1 MEEIDLKEIIGIF
14 LDKKSTIILLIAI
27 FMVLGFIYSSF
38 IVVPKYASSTKLVL
52 AQSVNKEDG
61 GSITTTDITLNSKLI
76 STYTGIIESSKV
88 IRQVISNLQI
98 EDKEESIR
106 SNVSVSAESGT
117 DIIKITVTNTNPERA
132 ADIAN
137 EMAVV
142 FAEEVKR
149 LYGMD
154 NINTLD
160 PAEVS
165 DSPSNVNL
173 TKTIIIF
180 GAIGF
185 VLSAGYIFVGYML
198 DNSIKSQEDIEKS
211 MNITVLANIPVYGE
225 EEKIRSRTNAK
236 NRKKAKGGKRR

>member
-14 LDKKSTIILLIAI
+14 WDKKSTIILLIAI

-38 IVVPKYASSTKLVL
+38 IVVPKYSSSTKLVL

-106 SNVSVSAESGT
+106 SNVFVSAESGT

-165 DSPSNVNL
+165 NSPSNVNL

-180 GAIGF
+180 GAVGF
-185 VLSAGYIFVGYML
+185 ILAAGYIFILFML

-211 MNITVLANIPVYGE
+211 MNIPVLANIPIYGE
-225 EEKIRSRTNAK
+225 ESIKARTNGK

>member
-14 LDKKSTIILLIAI
+14 WDKKSTIILLIAI

-38 IVVPKYASSTKLVL
+38 IVVPKYSSSTKLVL

-98 EDKEESIR
+98 EDKEQSIR
-106 SNVSVSAESGT
+106 SNVSVSAEAGT
-117 DIIKITVTNTNPERA
+117 DIIKITVTNINPERA

-165 DSPSNVNL
+165 NSPSNVNL

-180 GAIGF
+180 GAVGCILA
-185 VLSAGYIFVGYML
+185 VGYIFVGFML

-211 MNITVLANIPVYGE
+211 MNIPVLANIPIYGE
-225 EEKIRSRTNAK
+225 ENIKARTNGK

>member
-1 MEEIDLKEIIGIF
+1 MEEIDLKEIIGVF
-14 LDKKSTIILLIAI
+14 WDKKSTVILLTAI

-38 IVVPKYASSTKLVL
+38 IVVPKYASTTKLVL

-88 IRQVISNLQI
+88 IRQVISNLEI
-98 EDKEESIR
+98 DDKEGSIR
-106 SNVSVSAESGT
+106 KNVSVASETGT
-117 DIIKITVTNTNPERA
+117 DIIKITVTNTNPEKA

-160 PAEVS
+160 VAEVQKE
-165 DSPSNVNL
+165 PANINHA
-173 TKTIIIF
+173 KTITIF
-180 GAIGF
+180 GAVGF
-185 VLSAGYIFVGYML
+185 VLAAGYIFVIYML

-211 MNITVLANIPVYGE
+211 LNIPVLANIPVYGE
-225 EEKIRSRTNAK
+225 DEKVKTRTNVK
-236 NRKKAKGGKRR
+236 KRKKAKGGNRR